1 MIHEIEKILPHNHPM
16 ILIDKVLEVN
26 LDEKYLKGE
35 FTIKDDMVFY
45 NKKLKGVNSLVGI
58 EFMAQTI
65 AAYSYYRNN
74 QEEPKI
80 GFLLGTRMYNN
91 SIDLFKLNETYQT
104 KVMEMFNGDGIVSFE
119 CFIYDKN
126 GEECASATLNVYQS
140 DDAKGLIENGIKE

>member
-1 MIHEIEKILPHNHPM
+1 MINEIEKILPHNHPM

-26 LDEKYLKGE
+26 LEKKYLKGE

-91 SIDLFKLNETYQT
+91 RFIQT
-104 KVMEMFNGDGIVSFE
+104 K
-119 CFIYDKN
+119 
-126 GEECASATLNVYQS
+126 
-140 DDAKGLIENGIKE
+140 